1 MPPADT
7 HCGRPHGM
15 QPQYPPRKRTG
26 MPGSPAGPLEFFIAS
41 PATPHRQPAARAVAL
56 ERHFLRLTSPAKPL
70 TFNGLRRRLVN
81 GAYMASTLV
90 F

>member
-15 QPQYPPRKRTG
+15 QPQYPPRQRTG

-41 PATPHRQPAARAVAL
+41 PATPIASPRRAGDGPAPVV
-56 ERHFLRLTSPAKPL
+56 ESVPGTSEVTPDGIYR
-70 TFNGLRRRLVN
+70 T
-81 GAYMASTLV
+81 ASR
-90 F
+90 